1 MGTWG
6 PHSFENDTAS
16 DLLDQIRGLDQPA
29 DQAEAVRELFGNVF
43 AMGNEY
49 LDADEASAAVAGA
62 EIVASA
68 LGHPKNGTAAPFD
81 LAASINFYE
90 DTVGMALAAVR
101 RVTADESELV
111 ELWGETDE
119 ADTWRDSIADL
130 TSRLNAAAEANNLNP
145 DFDPDGPDADPE
157 IALRTQVE
165 QVYDDM
171 MSEIE
176 RIANSGA
183 GDAQVEVLRHLVRKM
198 NLIHKDIT
206 NMRYFVVDSLEALT
220 DRIDGLEKKL

>member
-16 DLLDQIRGLDQPA
+16 DLLDQLRHLDQPVE
-29 DQAEAVRELFGNVF
+29 QAEVVRENLQSVIVPSGT
-43 AMGNEY
+43 Y
-49 LDADEASAAVAGA
+49 LDADDVWAAVAAA
-62 EIVASA
+62 EVVAGA
-68 LGHPKNGTAAPFD
+68 LGQSHSSVSETFA
-81 LAASINFYE
+81 LEASFKFYD
-90 DTVGMALAAVR
+90 DTVGMALSALDHVQER
-101 RVTADESELV
+101 PCELV
-111 ELWGETDE
+111 ELWAESEDAGLFYSSVGNLRE
-119 ADTWRDSIADL
+119 
-130 TSRLNAAAEANNLNP
+130 RLNQAAKSHGLTLV
-145 DFDPDGPDADPE
+145 FDLPE
-157 IALRTQVE
+157 PVQKQEDTLRTEVE

-183 GDAQVEVLRHLVRKM
+183 GDPQVEVLRHLVRKM

>member
-16 DLLDQIRGLDQPA
+16 DLLDQIRGYEQPV
-29 DQAEAVRELFGNVF
+29 DQAEAVRESFGSVF
-43 AMGNEY
+43 SVADGY

-68 LGHPKNGTAAPFD
+68 LGQPRNGTTAPFD
-81 LAASINFYE
+81 LAASFKFYD
-90 DTVGMALAAVR
+90 DTIGMALAAVT
-101 RVTADESELV
+101 RVTAGESELA
-111 ELWGETDE
+111 ELWDETDE
-119 ADTWRDSIADL
+119 ADTWRDSITDL
-130 TSRLNAAAEANNLNP
+130 TSRLLTAAAAHNLNP
-145 DFDPDGPDADPE
+145 NFIPAEPE
-157 IALRTQVE
+157 AHPEHTLRTEVE

-176 RIANSGA
+176 RIADSGA

>member
-6 PHSFENDTAS
+6 PNSFENDTAS

-29 DQAEAVRELFGNVF
+29 DQAEAVRELFGKVF
-43 AMGNEY
+43 AVGKEY

-62 EIVASA
+62 EIVAAA
-68 LGHPKNGTAAPFD
+68 LGQAKEGATAPFD
-81 LAASINFYE
+81 LAASFKFYD
-90 DTVGMALAAVR
+90 DTVGMALASVK
-101 RVTADESELV
+101 RVTADESELA
-111 ELWGETDE
+111 ELWDETDE
-119 ADTWRDSIADL
+119 ADVWRDSIADL
-130 TSRLNAAAEANNLNP
+130 TSRLKTAAEANNLNP
-145 DFDPDGPDADPE
+145 DFDTDGPEADPE
-157 IALRTQVE
+157 IALRNQVE

-176 RIANSGA
+176 RIADSGA
-183 GDAQVEVLRHLVRKM
+183 GDAQVEVLRHLTRKM